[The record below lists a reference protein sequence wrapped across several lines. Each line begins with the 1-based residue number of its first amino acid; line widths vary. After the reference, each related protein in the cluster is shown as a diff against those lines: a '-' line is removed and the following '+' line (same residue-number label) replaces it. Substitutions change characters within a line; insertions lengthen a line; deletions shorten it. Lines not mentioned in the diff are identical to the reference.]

1 MNTVPALRSVLP
13 EAAPVL
19 RSLVAVVIAVLVAV
33 SWGPPGS
40 ATAVAGAGAVAGAA
54 ALQDRPRG
62 RILRVLFVAALMGAS
77 ALLGALTSAHSP
89 VFIAAAGVWCFAAA
103 LAWALGGHAGLIA
116 SAAGALMVAAAPV
129 APTWASTLGTAGLAV
144 GAGALQAVVIAVWP
158 PRRWRVQHDALTA
171 AYRALAADASRLAR
185 RSGDGGLAH
194 ADSMIALRAV
204 FTTATGPTTRH
215 PADYRRWYLL
225 PERIGTALTD
235 VADAADSA
243 GILTA
248 AADTLTAVADHRRA
262 AREAADAALRRLDDA
277 VAVLP
282 AADIAAGQ
290 RLSAHLHE
298 AAAMRLG
305 DFVPSS
311 PDALRVR
318 RPDLRTSGRAAVSHL
333 RAEIDRHSPVF
344 RHAVRLGAAVATAC
358 AAERYTAVGHGAWI
372 ALTVLI
378 VLRPET
384 AHTYTRCVGRTA
396 GVAAGAVLASTVLL
410 IARPGPMVTG
420 VLAAVGV
427 GAVYAAARYGY
438 LAWAAAAGAAVTLIV
453 AIDRP
458 IAVASPG
465 DLVVG
470 TLIGGALA
478 VLAHVVFPD
487 DALTRLAQRAGE
499 LLKTEIDYAATV
511 IKVYLH
517 ELDTATDIRAA
528 AWERTFRARAA
539 FEAAA
544 GAARLESREQR
555 HWLRSYRSV
564 LNAITSSCATLENN
578 LPVDPF
584 PDSHRVFLHA
594 VDEFVEAL
602 CGEPPTPTDPWTV
615 DAVELAAAAQRVRR
629 TVPVHESDEGSARV
643 LVGEIAAITRH
654 LSVIAGTPWPTSQR

>member
-1 MNTVPALRSVLP
+1 MVPAVRSVLP

-19 RSLVAVVIAVLVAV
+19 RGLAAVVAAVLVAV
-33 SWGPPGS
+33 SLGPPGS

-62 RILRVLFVAALMGAS
+62 RILRVLFVSVLMGAS
-77 ALLGALTSAHSP
+77 ALLGALTSSHSP
-89 VFIAAAGVWCFAAA
+89 VFIASAAVWCFAAA

-116 SAAGALMVAAAPV
+116 SAAGALMVVAAPV
-129 APTWASTLGTAGLAV
+129 PPTWASTVGAAGRCSV
-144 GAGALQAVVIAVWP
+144 AGALQAVVVAVWL
-158 PRRWRVQHDALTA
+158 PRRWRMQHDALTA
-171 AYRALAADASRLAR
+171 AYRALAADASRLAH
-185 RSGDGGLAH
+185 RSGDGGFAH

-204 FTTATGPTTRH
+204 FTPATGPATRH

-235 VADAADSA
+235 VAETADAAEV
-243 GILTA
+243 LTA
-248 AADTLTAVADHRRA
+248 AADTLTAVADPRRA
-262 AREAADAALRRLDDA
+262 AREAADEALRRLDDA
-277 VAVLP
+277 VAQLP
-282 AADIAAGQ
+282 AADAAAGQ

-318 RPDLRTSGRAAVSHL
+318 RPDLRTSGRAAVSQL

-344 RHAVRLGAAVATAC
+344 RHAVRLGAAVAAAC
-358 AAERYTAVGHGAWI
+358 AAERYTAVGHGGWI

-396 GVAAGAVLASTVLL
+396 GVALGAVLASAVLL
-410 IARPGPMVTG
+410 ILRPGPVVTG
-420 VLAAVGV
+420 VLAAVAIGV
-427 GAVYAAARYGY
+427 VYAAGRYGY
-438 LAWAAAAGAAVTLIV
+438 LALAAASAGAIALIV

-458 IAVASPG
+458 IATATPG
-465 DLVVG
+465 ELLIG
-470 TLIGGALA
+470 TVIGGALA

-511 IKVYLH
+511 VKVYLH
-517 ELDTATDIRAA
+517 ELDTASDVRAA

-555 HWLRSYRSV
+555 HWLRCYRSV
-564 LNAITSSCATLENN
+564 LNAVTSSCAALEGN

-643 LVGEIAAITRH
+643 LVGEIAAITRQ
-654 LSVIAGTPWPTSQR
+654 LSLIAATPWPTAQR